1 MDKILLLF
9 AVLTCSL
16 IIIFASIHYVKSYE
30 TYLNSSFEV
39 STETLSPED
48 MQKLFEFKK
57 SN

>member
-9 AVLTCSL
+9 TILVSSL
-16 IIIFASIHYVKSYE
+16 IIIFTSIHYVKSYE
-30 TYLNSSFEV
+30 AYLNSSFEV